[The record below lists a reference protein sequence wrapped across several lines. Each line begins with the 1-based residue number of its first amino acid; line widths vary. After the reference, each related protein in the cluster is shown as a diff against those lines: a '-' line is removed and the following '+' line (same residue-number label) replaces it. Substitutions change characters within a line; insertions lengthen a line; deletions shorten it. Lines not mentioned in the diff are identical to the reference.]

1 MNEFLAGMATAGSW
15 AVGLLLL
22 RLWRET
28 QDRFFALFG
37 VAFWVLSLNWLGLL
51 LAEPPSEDRHYFY
64 LTRLVAFVL
73 IIIAIVDKNRTS
85 RS

>member
-1 MNEFLAGMATAGSW
+1 MVEFLGGMATAGSW
-15 AVGLLLL
+15 AIGLILL

-28 QDRFFALFG
+28 ADRFFALFG
-37 VAFWVLSLNWLGLL
+37 VAFWVLSLNWLGL
-51 LAEPPSEDRHYFY
+51 AVADPPSGGRHYFY

-73 IIIAIVDKNRTS
+73 IIAAIVDKNRTS